1 MQPTAA
7 DHGRIAAMNMA
18 GHETKHAGSVNMN
31 VLDTMGLIA
40 SSFGLCMGSDGGESA
55 ELRNDARYQYLNLQF
70 EEDVLV
76 GASSLGLTE
85 HVGVIRGLIQTG
97 VRLGHWKDRLM
108 KDPTRVMEAYLAR
121 TQGSSY
127 GF

>member
-1 MQPTAA
+1 
-7 DHGRIAAMNMA
+7 MA
-18 GHETKHAGSVNMN
+18 GRQTHYRGSLSMN
-31 VLDTMGLIA
+31 VLNTLGLVS
-40 SSFGLCMGSDGGESA
+40 SSFGLWDGVDGGDETA
-55 ELRNDARYQYLNLQF
+55 KADPDHFRYLRLTFKD
-70 EEDVLV
+70 DVIV
-76 GASSLGLTE
+76 GALALGLTE

-97 VRLGHWKDRLM
+97 VKLGHWKERLM